1 MGLRISYND
10 AQQLQNT
17 LIKCSFLIVDIY
29 TLNIIQEY
37 FFIFDTQDFS
47 CVFDNEY
54 TGMVEL
60 MFGPNKFQIT
70 DSYVEFFDGAGNLVA
85 DAKSLADYVI
95 GDVSQYSA

>member
-1 MGLRISYND
+1 MPLRISYSD

-17 LIKCSFLIVDIY
+17 LLQCNLYVDDID
-29 TLNIIQEY
+29 TGNRIQDY
-37 FFIFDTQDFS
+37 FFIFDVQDFS
-47 CVFDNEY
+47 CVYDTEY

-70 DSYVEFFDGAGNLVA
+70 DSYAEFFDGGFNQVA
-85 DAKSLADYVI
+85 DAKSLADYII